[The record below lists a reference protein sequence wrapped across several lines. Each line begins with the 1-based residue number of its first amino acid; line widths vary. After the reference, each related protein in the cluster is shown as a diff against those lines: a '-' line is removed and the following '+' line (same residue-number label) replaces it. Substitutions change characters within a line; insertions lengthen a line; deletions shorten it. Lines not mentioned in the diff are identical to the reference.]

1 MSETDWVKKR
11 GGDFRTPSFSAG
23 GSWKDRPIDVRTEAA
38 RQVGR
43 ERQGQIRARRTE
55 SWRST
60 RTATVAPRPVVL
72 ENDGTPEPPIRRQRK
87 KDPGYP
93 SSWYRWR
100 GERGRA
106 YIEAWRRWSY
116 GLGERPGP
124 FREFWKD

>member
-1 MSETDWVKKR
+1 MSEADWVQKR
-11 GGDFRTPSFSAG
+11 GDGFPAPASTAES
-23 GSWKDRPIDVRTEAA
+23 SWKERPEDVRAEAA

-43 ERQGQIRARRTE
+43 ERQGQILARRSE
-55 SWRST
+55 NWRSA
-60 RTATVAPRPVVL
+60 RAAERAPTPVVL
-72 ENDGTPEPPIRRQRK
+72 ENDGTPEPPIRRLRK

-116 GLGERPGP
+116 GLGERPGSFQD
-124 FREFWKD
+124 FRRD